1 MRTISIFGITG
12 SIGQTAANILVEQSN
27 KFILT
32 VITGGDNVAELA
44 KQAIRLSPKYVVIAN
59 EAHLYELRSL
69 LMGYNFEISAGRQA
83 LMDAASIPVDVS
95 LQAIV
100 GFPGVQCS
108 LIAAKFSKT
117 LALANK
123 ESLVCAGPLL
133 QKICTTNN
141 TKLVPV
147 DSEHSAIFQCMLG
160 ESILSVERIILTG
173 SGGPFLNTAIENLK
187 HVNSKQ
193 AASHPRWSMGQRIS
207 IDSASMFNKAMELI
221 ETKELFDVS
230 IDKLEVIIQP
240 QSIIHSMVGFN
251 DGSIKAQ
258 LGPADMSGAIGYAIN
273 FPKRES
279 LLVERLNFAKLRQ
292 LDFLPVDQLKF
303 PAINLAT
310 RAMNIGGMA
319 GAVFNAAKEQALD
332 LFLIDN
338 IGFLDMAICVE
349 FALNE
354 YELNQIKHNYIFED
368 IMEQDTHTR
377 VRVKEMAKGL

>member
-173 SGGPFLNTAIENLK
+173 SGGPFFNTAIENLK

-303 PAINLAT
+303 PAINLAI

>member
-12 SIGQTAANILVEQSN
+12 SIGQTAANILEEQSN

-173 SGGPFLNTAIENLK
+173 SGGPFFNTAIENLK

>member
-173 SGGPFLNTAIENLK
+173 SGGPFFNTAIENLK

-240 QSIIHSMVGFN
+240 QSIIHSMIGFN

-332 LFLIDN
+332 LFLIN
-338 IGFLDMAICVE
+338 SIGFLDMAICVE

-354 YELNQIKHNYIFED
+354 YELNQLKHNYIFED

>member
-173 SGGPFLNTAIENLK
+173 SGGPFFNTAIENLK

-332 LFLIDN
+332 LFLIN
-338 IGFLDMAICVE
+338 SIGFLDMAICVE

-354 YELNQIKHNYIFED
+354 YELNQLKHNYIFED

>member
-173 SGGPFLNTAIENLK
+173 SGGPFFNTAIENLK

-240 QSIIHSMVGFN
+240 QSIIHSMIGFN

-279 LLVERLNFAKLRQ
+279 LIVERLNFAKLRQ

-354 YELNQIKHNYIFED
+354 YELNQIKDNYIFEN
-368 IMEQDTHTR
+368 IMDQDTHTR

>member
-27 KFILT
+27 KFIIT

-173 SGGPFLNTAIENLK
+173 SGGPFLNTSIENLK

-240 QSIIHSMVGFN
+240 QSIIHSMIGFN

>member
-12 SIGQTAANILVEQSN
+12 SIGQTAANILEEQSN
-27 KFILT
+27 KIILT

-173 SGGPFLNTAIENLK
+173 SGGPFLNTSIENLK

-240 QSIIHSMVGFN
+240 QSIIHSMIGFN

>member
-173 SGGPFLNTAIENLK
+173 SGGPFFNTAIENLK

-310 RAMNIGGMA
+310 RAMKIGGMA

-377 VRVKEMAKGL
+377 VCVKEMAKGL

>member
-173 SGGPFLNTAIENLK
+173 SGGPFFNTAIENLK

-354 YELNQIKHNYIFED
+354 YELNQLKHNYIFED

>member
-12 SIGQTAANILVEQSN
+12 SIGQTAANILEEQSN

>member
-173 SGGPFLNTAIENLK
+173 SGGPFFNTAIENLK

-221 ETKELFDVS
+221 ETKELFDLS

-354 YELNQIKHNYIFED
+354 YELNQIQHNYIFED

>member
-12 SIGQTAANILVEQSN
+12 SIGQTAANILIEQSN

-173 SGGPFLNTAIENLK
+173 SGGPFFNTAIENLK

-240 QSIIHSMVGFN
+240 QSIIHSMIGFN

>member
-173 SGGPFLNTAIENLK
+173 SGGPFFNTAIENLK

-354 YELNQIKHNYIFED
+354 YELNQIKHDYIFED

-377 VRVKEMAKGL
+377 ACVKEMAKGL

>member
-12 SIGQTAANILVEQSN
+12 SIGQTAANILEEQSN

-173 SGGPFLNTAIENLK
+173 SGGPFFNTAIENLK

-279 LLVERLNFAKLRQ
+279 LLVERLNFTKLRQ
-292 LDFLPVDQLKF
+292 LDFLPVDHLKF

>member
-173 SGGPFLNTAIENLK
+173 SGGPFLNTSIENLK

-354 YELNQIKHNYIFED
+354 YELNQLKHNYIFED

>member
-173 SGGPFLNTAIENLK
+173 SGGPFLNTSIENLK

-240 QSIIHSMVGFN
+240 QSIIHSMIGFN

-332 LFLIDN
+332 LFLIN
-338 IGFLDMAICVE
+338 SIGFLDMAICVE

-354 YELNQIKHNYIFED
+354 YELNQLKHNYIFED

>member
-173 SGGPFLNTAIENLK
+173 SGGPFLNTSIENLK

-221 ETKELFDVS
+221 ETKELFDLS

>member
-12 SIGQTAANILVEQSN
+12 SIGQTAANILIEQSN

-173 SGGPFLNTAIENLK
+173 SGGPFLNTSIENLK

>member
-173 SGGPFLNTAIENLK
+173 SGGPFLNTSIENLK

-279 LLVERLNFAKLRQ
+279 LLFERLNFTKLRQ
-292 LDFLPVDQLKF
+292 LDFLPVDHLKF

>member
-12 SIGQTAANILVEQSN
+12 SIGQTAANILEEQSN

-173 SGGPFLNTAIENLK
+173 SGGPFLNTSIENLK

>member
-173 SGGPFLNTAIENLK
+173 SGGPFLNTSIENLK

-193 AASHPRWSMGQRIS
+193 AALHPRWSMGQRIS

>member
-173 SGGPFLNTAIENLK
+173 SGGPFLNTSIENLK

-240 QSIIHSMVGFN
+240 QSIIHSMIGFN

-354 YELNQIKHNYIFED
+354 YELNQLKHNYIFED

>member
-44 KQAIRLSPKYVVIAN
+44 KQAIRLSPKYIVIAN

-173 SGGPFLNTAIENLK
+173 SGGPFLNTSIENLK

-240 QSIIHSMVGFN
+240 QSIIHSMIGFN

>member
-173 SGGPFLNTAIENLK
+173 SGGPF
-187 HVNSKQ
+187 
-193 AASHPRWSMGQRIS
+193 
-207 IDSASMFNKAMELI
+207 FN
-221 ETKELFDVS
+221 F
-230 IDKLEVIIQP
+230 
-240 QSIIHSMVGFN
+240 
-251 DGSIKAQ
+251 
-258 LGPADMSGAIGYAIN
+258 
-273 FPKRES
+273 
-279 LLVERLNFAKLRQ
+279 
-292 LDFLPVDQLKF
+292 FL
-303 PAINLAT
+303 
-310 RAMNIGGMA
+310 
-319 GAVFNAAKEQALD
+319 
-332 LFLIDN
+332 
-338 IGFLDMAICVE
+338 
-349 FALNE
+349 
-354 YELNQIKHNYIFED
+354 
-368 IMEQDTHTR
+368 
-377 VRVKEMAKGL
+377 

>member
-173 SGGPFLNTAIENLK
+173 SGGPFLNTSIENLK

-368 IMEQDTHTR
+368 IMEQDNHTR

>member
-27 KFILT
+27 KFIIT

-173 SGGPFLNTAIENLK
+173 SGGPFFNTAIENLK

>member
-12 SIGQTAANILVEQSN
+12 SIGQTAANILIEQSN

-173 SGGPFLNTAIENLK
+173 SGGPFLNTSIENLK

-240 QSIIHSMVGFN
+240 QSIIHSMIGFN

-332 LFLIDN
+332 LFLIN
-338 IGFLDMAICVE
+338 SIGFLDMAICVE

-354 YELNQIKHNYIFED
+354 YELNQLKHNYIFED

>member
-141 TKLVPV
+141 TKLVPI

-279 LLVERLNFAKLRQ
+279 LLFERLNFTKLRQ
-292 LDFLPVDQLKF
+292 LDFLPVDHLKF